1 MLSGTELIITPESI
15 FTSDRT
21 RNEIA
26 SDRHW
31 EQSTTVEYMYM
42 YIFASKRPLRFFL
55 HAAQCRSTHSPQ
67 VQHHHFYTSSSPR
80 RQRGP
85 GLPQA
90 ARRHNPHNTHNPR
103 RPAPPHP
110 VYVEALGAAVR
121 ELGARAQP
129 HAWQRGSS
137 GGAEQHRPGAR
148 NSTDGPAGL
157 SSGAPSG
164 ARRAAPPIATPPLP
178 PAAIAAP
185 PRHGGR
191 LSRARLSVLLWA
203 VCSST
208 SPPSQ

>member
-26 SDRHW
+26 SVRHW

-42 YIFASKRPLRFFL
+42 YIFVSKRPLRLFL

-103 RPAPPHP
+103 RLTPCTWKPSAPPS
-110 VYVEALGAAVR
+110 
-121 ELGARAQP
+121 
-129 HAWQRGSS
+129 GSS
-137 GGAEQHRPGAR
+137 ELEPSPMPGNA
-148 NSTDGPAGL
+148 AQAA
-157 SSGAPSG
+157 APSSIVP
-164 ARRAAPPIATPPLP
+164 ASETQRTAPQA
-178 PAAIAAP
+178 
-185 PRHGGR
+185 
-191 LSRARLSVLLWA
+191 
-203 VCSST
+203 
-208 SPPSQ
+208 